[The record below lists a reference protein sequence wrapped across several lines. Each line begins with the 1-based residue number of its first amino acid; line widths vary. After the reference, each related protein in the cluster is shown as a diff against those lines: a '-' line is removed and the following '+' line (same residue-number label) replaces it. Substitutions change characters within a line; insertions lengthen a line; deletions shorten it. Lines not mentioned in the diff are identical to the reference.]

1 MKLVFDGN
9 IGCGKSS
16 ILKKIIKGNCIDL
29 QVYNEPLNDWEK
41 WVELFYSD
49 MNKYAF
55 GFQMRVLKSHMDK
68 KDIDNGIFER
78 SPLSCQ
84 KVFGQLLFEDNKMTQ
99 LEWELTNEFNND
111 YGWVPDIVVYLKCDP
126 EICYER
132 IQKRNRDG
140 EQSISLE
147 YLKRIHSKYEEMYAN
162 MKSFK
167 KIKII
172 EIDATQSID
181 TIYENVLEQV
191 IRKIR
196 FSINRFNDYSYKSLP

>member
-16 ILKKIIKGNCIDL
+16 VLKKIIASKCIDL
-29 QVYNEPLNDWEK
+29 PVFNEPLNDWDK
-41 WVELFYSD
+41 WVDLFYSD

-68 KDIDNGIFER
+68 KEVDNGIFER

-99 LEWELTNEFNND
+99 LEWDLTNEFNND

-126 EICYER
+126 EICYQR

-140 EQSISLE
+140 EHSITLD
-147 YLKRIHSKYEEMYAN
+147 YLKRIHDKYEEMYSR
-162 MKSFK
+162 MKCYN

-172 EIDATQSID
+172 EIDASKSSD
-181 TIYENVLEQV
+181 AVYEEVLEKA
-191 IRKIR
+191 IRNIR
-196 FSINRFNDYSYKSLP
+196 FSINRFNDYSYKSI